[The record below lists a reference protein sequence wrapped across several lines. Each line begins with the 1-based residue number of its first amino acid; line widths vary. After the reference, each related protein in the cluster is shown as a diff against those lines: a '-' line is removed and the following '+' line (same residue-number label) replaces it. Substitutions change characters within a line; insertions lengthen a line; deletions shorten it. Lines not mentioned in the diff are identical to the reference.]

1 MKKLADISTFDNL
14 QTKQNEN
21 FAQSQMSV
29 FNSNDMKSAKEKFQN
44 AVERIFDEF
53 SNKYGNLGWDQNG
66 RERKITQNKVQQQ
79 ITVLENAINKEK
91 KRINFT
97 GKAKYNSNDTDEKDI
112 AWAEHELE
120 NAKQRIKDELV

>member
-44 AVERIFDEF
+44 AVERIFDQF
-53 SNKYGNLGWDQNG
+53 SDKYGHLGWDQNG
-66 RERKITQNKVQQQ
+66 RERKNAQNKVQQQ
-79 ITVLENAINKEK
+79 ITWLENAIDKEK